1 MRKVTKKI
9 TKVTS
14 ETAKKCKNGT
24 KYTKMCIVDTNFM
37 HKIFSIVQ
45 NVRNF
50 AADKTNRQKTR
61 ATQDVA
67 FCRYKFNKMKKII
80 LSVALMA
87 LAAVPAMA
95 GGLLTN
101 TNQNAAYVRQMSQNG
116 IIDIT
121 GLYANPAGTAFL
133 ADGWHLSLNS
143 QTAKQQRNIET
154 TFPLFFHNQNNQ
166 NATHRFEGKAFAPVI
181 PSFQLSYN
189 HDKWSVNANFS
200 LVGGGGKCEFDKGL
214 GSFEALYAGNMAVQ
228 IPAAVNTLVGQ
239 QVGATLPGMVQ
250 GQVSQA
256 LVGMGIPQPYADG
269 IAATTQ
275 TDYNVN
281 SQMTGYGLDAYMK
294 GRSYYF
300 GLALGATY
308 KFTDNLAGYVG
319 LRGTY
324 ATCNYNGY
332 VQDVKADYAYTVN
345 YTYTVPANAQ
355 LGFPGTS
362 GEGQLTGSGT
372 QDLATNGLTLNAD
385 QTGFGVA
392 PIIGLDWKINDHWN
406 LAGKYEAPTKI
417 VLKNS
422 SEMNEYAQAQIA
434 AGNATL
440 GKFADGSKIRE
451 DIPGIL
457 ALGAQYSPISSV
469 RISAGFNEYFDK
481 SAKKTATVG
490 NTLETVKGAG
500 IDSNTWEING
510 GVEWDVCKYITL
522 SASYQ
527 TTNYGIAEDGMNDLS
542 FNLSNQMV
550 GAGLRIN
557 ATERCSI
564 DLGYMHTFYGD
575 RTIDTM
581 TAAGKKSDFY
591 VRKNDVFGVGVNIAF

>member
-1 MRKVTKKI
+1 
-9 TKVTS
+9 
-14 ETAKKCKNGT
+14 
-24 KYTKMCIVDTNFM
+24 
-37 HKIFSIVQ
+37 
-45 NVRNF
+45 
-50 AADKTNRQKTR
+50 
-61 ATQDVA
+61 
-67 FCRYKFNKMKKII
+67 MKKIF
-80 LSVALMA
+80 LSVAL
-87 LAAVPAMA
+87 LAAAVAPAFA

-133 ADGWHLSLNS
+133 TNGWHLSLDI

-154 TFPLFFHNQNNQ
+154 SFPLFALNQGDN

-189 HDKWSVNANFS
+189 KDKWSVNANFA

-214 GSFEALYAGNMAVQ
+214 GSFEALYAGQMYQQV
-228 IPAAVNTLVGQ
+228 PAAVNALVSQ
-239 QVGATLPGMVQ
+239 QVGAALPGMVQ

-256 LVGMGIPQPYADG
+256 LVGMGIPQNYANM
-269 IAATTQ
+269 IASTTQ
-275 TDYNVN
+275 TNYNVG
-281 SQMTGYGLDAYMK
+281 SQMTGYNLDAFMK

-300 GLALGATY
+300 GLQIGGTY
-308 KFTDNLAGYVG
+308 KFTENLAGFVG
-319 LRGTY
+319 LRGIY

-332 VQDVKADYAYTVN
+332 VQDVQANYAYKVN
-345 YTYTVPANAQ
+345 YDYTVPANAQ
-355 LGFPGTS
+355 LGFPGTNGT
-362 GEGQLTGSGT
+362 GELSDTGVQPLNENT
-372 QDLATNGLTLNAD
+372 LTLNAD
-385 QTGFGVA
+385 QTGFGVSA
-392 PIIGLDWKINDHWN
+392 IIGLDWKINEHWN
-406 LAGKYEAPTKI
+406 LAGKYEAPTKMM
-417 VLKNS
+417 LKNK
-422 SEMNEYAQAQIA
+422 SEMNNFAQAQIA

-440 GKFADGSKIRE
+440 GKFADGAKVRE

-457 ALGAQYSPISSV
+457 ALGAQYSPVSCV
-469 RISAGFNEYFDK
+469 RINAGFNAYFDK
-481 SAKKTATVG
+481 SAKKTALDAATG
-490 NTLETVKGAG
+490 KLAEIKGAG
-500 IDSNTWEING
+500 IDKNTWEVNG

-527 TTNYGIAEDGMNDLS
+527 NTNYGIADDGMTDLS

-557 ATERCSI
+557 ATERCNI

-575 RTIDTM
+575 RTVTTS
-581 TAAGKKSDFY
+581 TAAGPKVDNY